1 MKWYYA
7 TGQNSINIKSV
18 KNGEVVELVAEIP
31 LGYNTFEEI
40 LEAEKAAK
48 AVCNAHNKLADTVTA
63 IGVLAQHS
71 NKQE

>member
-7 TGQNSINIKSV
+7 TGENSIRIESAQD
-18 KNGEVVELVAEIP
+18 GELIAEIP

-40 LEAEKAAK
+40 VEAEKAAE
-48 AVCNAHNKLADTVTA
+48 AICDAHNNLADTVTA
-63 IGVLAQHS
+63 IGVLVQHS